1 MIQKQ
6 SGITNN
12 KNFLRHRFSCY
23 YDYKISRFDI
33 IIIIINHTM
42 KFLSICWFMSGIVML
57 IYFTYKLIL
66 SIVSIRWKLGKE
78 EKIYFK

>member
-1 MIQKQ
+1 
-6 SGITNN
+6 
-12 KNFLRHRFSCY
+12 
-23 YDYKISRFDI
+23 
-33 IIIIINHTM
+33 
-42 KFLSICWFMSGIVML
+42 MSGIVML